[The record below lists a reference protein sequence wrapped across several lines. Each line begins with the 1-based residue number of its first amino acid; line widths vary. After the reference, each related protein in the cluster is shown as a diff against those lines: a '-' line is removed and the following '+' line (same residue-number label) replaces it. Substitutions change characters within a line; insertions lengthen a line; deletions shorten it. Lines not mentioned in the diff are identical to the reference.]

1 MMRKY
6 TIDEGLR
13 LLRSLARRRHRK
25 TAIRDVESIHDSRMA
40 IGNSKG
46 FCASSV
52 SYSPRPSV
60 RKIQR
65 QLRLAR
71 LLRCGRAGT
80 PLERLRERFVKM
92 RKPGHDRAS
101 RYGYLQSH
109 KRL

>member
-25 TAIRDVESIHDSRMA
+25 TAIRDVEPMHDSRMA

-52 SYSPRPSV
+52 SSS
-60 RKIQR
+60 
-65 QLRLAR
+65 
-71 LLRCGRAGT
+71 RAQELGKSSGSFGWHGSFDAAG
-80 PLERLRERFVKM
+80 RERRGSGYGK
-92 RKPGHDRAS
+92 GLS
-101 RYGYLQSH
+101 R
-109 KRL
+109 